1 MSLSDK
7 LKSFLQQ
14 KEKKIWKQVKHFLP
28 KMEKGNQL

>member
-14 KEKKIWKQVKHFLP
+14 KEKIIWKQVKHSWQ
-28 KMEKGNQL
+28 KMEKENQ

>member
-14 KEKKIWKQVKHFLP
+14 KEKIIWKQVKHFSQ
-28 KMEKGNQL
+28 KMEKENR